1 MNGLLLAA
9 DLGDFLSQW
18 YGILLF
24 ALIDA
29 AIAVV
34 IVAVTYRWVFKY
46 VFDFLSGLVA
56 AVVTSPIW
64 LTVIVLS
71 RRHIIKTKEYAHVFA
86 RRTAIGRNGKKIT
99 LHSFTVRR
107 DDGEYTRL
115 GEFLHKTGIERL
127 PAVFD
132 LLTLRVSL
140 VGVRPLSAVDEKF
153 VSGEDYARFAAR
165 PGFVNPLVLYTDG
178 KKEISYEAMFDAD
191 KRYVSEKYAFFIDVA
206 VLVTLLVRKIRGE
219 KTALKGEIA
228 EKGYAEALL
237 ARGEIAPE
245 DYAAACAEEGVALP
259 LEAAG
264 SVPSPSDPAGDA
276 AAAPAEPSE
285 TSADVAPAAAT
296 EDRGKK
302 GE

>member
-115 GEFLHKTGIERL
+115 GEFLHKTGIER
-127 PAVFD
+127 
-132 LLTLRVSL
+132 LTLRVSL

-264 SVPSPSDPAGDA
+264 AVSSPSDPAGDA

-296 EDRGKK
+296 EDRGEK